1 MGLFYFVFPAMI
13 EGYNDASWMTSSSDN
28 RFISRWIFSHG
39 GCAISWAF
47 KKQTC
52 SSHSTMES
60 KFIDM
65 ATVGEKAKWL
75 RNMSFDIK
83 LWPQPMSI
91 TSLYYNT
98 EATMSRAYSNIY
110 NGKSRH
116 ISI

>member
-1 MGLFYFVFPAMI
+1 
-13 EGYNDASWMTSSSDN
+13 
-28 RFISRWIFSHG
+28 
-39 GCAISWAF
+39 
-47 KKQTC
+47 
-52 SSHSTMES
+52 MES